1 MRRKWVGKV
10 FLWVGALSA
19 GVVGSWVYHRFSA
32 PSHSPE
38 PIYIP
43 VRPTQLA
50 ESLKSNDL
58 FVKASQKAIPSVV
71 FIRAY
76 GEVVAS
82 DEFWDFWSLW
92 IPRRQSIYSAGSGV
106 IISSE
111 GYIVTNLHVIRNA
124 QRIEVT
130 LKNKHTYTA
139 EVVGVDANTD
149 LALLKI
155 SAPNPTPIEWG
166 DSDAAQ
172 IGEWVLAL
180 GNPYNLTYTVTAGII
195 SARGRNINI
204 LDSPLPIE
212 SFIQTDAA
220 INPGNSGGAL
230 VNLRG
235 ELIGINTAIASK
247 TGAYVG
253 YGFAIPSNIVR
264 KVIEDIQKYG
274 HTQRAFLDAHV
285 VDIEQS
291 MADKI
296 PDEDFSGVYVE
307 SVIDK
312 GAADKAGLQEGDIL
326 LKIQD
331 RPIDNYAEYLERL
344 SLYRPGDKIKITF
357 KRGKKILDT
366 YAILNNE
373 DGEPRPF
380 KRTYYRSQVLG
391 VDITPLTRNEAKR
404 LGVKKGFKLVNFRS
418 SRLALLGLREGY
430 IILRINRYAPQSAEE
445 LARILEN
452 TRGRIEIEGIDPE
465 GRRSY
470 FSFFSQ

>member
-1 MRRKWVGKV
+1 MRKKWVGKA
-10 FLWVGALSA
+10 LIWTGALAA
-19 GVVGSWVYHRFSA
+19 GIVGSWLYHRFSA
-32 PSHSPE
+32 PSFSPK

-50 ESLKSNDL
+50 QSATTNDL
-58 FVKASQKAIPSVV
+58 FVQASQKAMPSVV

-82 DEFWDFWSLW
+82 DDFWDFWSLW

-106 IISSE
+106 IISAE
-111 GYIVTNLHVIRNA
+111 GYVVTNLHVIRNA

-130 LKNKHTYTA
+130 LKNKHTYPA
-139 EVVGVDANTD
+139 QVVGVDANTD

-155 SAPNPTPIEWG
+155 SAPNLTPIEWG
-166 DSDAAQ
+166 NSDATQ

-204 LDSPLPIE
+204 LNSPLPIE

-264 KVIEDIQKYG
+264 KVVEDIQKYG
-274 HTQRAFLDAHV
+274 HTQRAFLDADV
-285 VDIEQS
+285 IDIDQTL
-291 MADKI
+291 ADKI
-296 PDEDFSGVYVE
+296 PDEDFSGVYVQ

-312 GAADKAGLQEGDIL
+312 GAADKAGLQKGDIL

-331 RPIDNYAEYLERL
+331 HSIDNYAEYLERL

-357 KRGKKILDT
+357 KRNKKILET
-366 YAILNNE
+366 YATLNNE

-380 KRTYYRSQVLG
+380 KRTYYRSDLLG
-391 VDITPLTRNEAKR
+391 VDITPLTRNEAEK
-404 LGVKKGFKLVNFRS
+404 LGVKQGYKLVNFRS
-418 SRLALLGLREGY
+418 SRLSYVGLQEGY
-430 IILRINRYAPQSAEE
+430 IILRINRYVPQSAEE
-445 LARILEN
+445 LAHILEN